1 MAEDLDQ
8 YWRTVSG
15 LHPFAVSRRVMHVT
29 TRDDDGV
36 AAYCASAAEFMTEG
50 GWQVTCVR
58 ASDRRAVKDAMAASD
73 AEVVVLHG
81 GKAGWLGRA
90 VLRGSVPTVYLPHV
104 WPFVSLPSA
113 WAAGAVAWERRAAR
127 WTSLIIA
134 VSEAQASVT
143 AANGIH
149 APMGIVPNGVPAGWR
164 PFDPAAKRAA
174 RTRLGLPEGPLA
186 VSVGR
191 LSKQKGHDVLLAAWP
206 AVAAEVPAAR
216 LAIVGAGPEHD
227 PLARNLPVGAT
238 LVGAVPDPRDWVAA
252 ADVMVFP
259 SRWEGMSL
267 AMLESLA
274 AARSVVITAVAGSE
288 VVAKAEAGAVVPIG
302 NSAALADALA
312 QRLSGAVNIAGEGAR
327 GAAHVQRSHDR
338 TGCLLRLAAYVS
350 RAHVFGVPSNHA

>member
-1 MAEDLDQ
+1 MAEELDQ

-15 LHPFAVSRRVMHVT
+15 LHPFAVSRRVLHVT
-29 TRDDDGV
+29 TSDDDGV
-36 AAYCASAAEFMTEG
+36 AAYCASAATFMTDG
-50 GWQVTCVR
+50 GWDVSSVR
-58 ASDRRAVKDAMAASD
+58 VSDRGDVKDAMATCSP
-73 AEVVVLHG
+73 EVVVLHG
-81 GKAGWLGRA
+81 GKAGWLGRGA
-90 VLRGSVPTVYLPHV
+90 VRGSVPTVYLPHV

-164 PFDPAAKRAA
+164 PFDQAAKRAA
-174 RTRLGLPEGPLA
+174 RQRLGLPDAPLA

-191 LSKQKGHDVLLAAWP
+191 LSKQKGHDVLLAGWP
-206 AVAAEVPAAR
+206 AVTAEVPAAT
-216 LAIVGAGPEHD
+216 LAIVGDGPERD
-227 PLARNLPVGAT
+227 RLARQAPPSAT
-238 LVGAVPDPRDWVAA
+238 LVGAVADPRDWVAA
-252 ADVMVFP
+252 ADVVVFP

-267 AMLESLA
+267 AMLEALA

-288 VVAKAEAGAVVPIG
+288 VVAKAEAGAVVPVG
-302 NSAALADALA
+302 NTAALADALT
-312 QRLSGAVNIAGEGAR
+312 QRLSGAVNVAGEGAR

-350 RAHVFGVPSNHA
+350 RAHVFGVPSDRD